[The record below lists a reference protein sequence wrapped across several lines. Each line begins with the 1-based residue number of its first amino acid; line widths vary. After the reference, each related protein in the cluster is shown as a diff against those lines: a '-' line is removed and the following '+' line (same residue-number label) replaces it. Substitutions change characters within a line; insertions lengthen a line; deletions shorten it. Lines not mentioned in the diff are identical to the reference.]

1 MTVTAEARGGPW
13 EQYRDYLR
21 LLARLELDPRL
32 RSKLDPSDLVQETLA
47 KAHAGQAEFRGTT
60 DAERAAW
67 LRAILANTMTSAA
80 RRFGAEAR
88 WVGRERSL
96 EAAMDESSARLEA
109 FLAGGR
115 SSPSAQAVRQ
125 EQLLR
130 LARALAELPDDQ
142 RAAVELHHLEGRTLA
157 ETAEVMGRS
166 RSAVASLV
174 FRGLRNLR
182 QTLDKRE
189 GEDR

>member
-1 MTVTAEARGGPW
+1 MTGTAEVRGGHW

-142 RAAVELHHLEGRTLA
+142 RAAVELKHLKGCPLDEVGRRLGRTKA
-157 ETAEVMGRS
+157 S
-166 RSAVASLV
+166 VAGLL
-174 FRGLRNLR
+174 FRGLRRLR
-182 QTLDKRE
+182 DLLGDEE
-189 GEDR
+189 G